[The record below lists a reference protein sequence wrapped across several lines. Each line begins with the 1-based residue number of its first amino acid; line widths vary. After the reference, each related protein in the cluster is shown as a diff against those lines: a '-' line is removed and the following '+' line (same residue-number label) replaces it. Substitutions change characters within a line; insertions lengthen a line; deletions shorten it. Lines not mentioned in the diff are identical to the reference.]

1 MSECGPHRHRPC
13 RMPHPGPGTA
23 THSLHTSLPAR
34 HPGRPPPPPRP
45 RCGVAAST
53 SHQLECLMTLDYD
66 IYIYTPHN
74 RVFTMVFTPYNEP
87 YGSFIWH
94 YMLYTWQSCRRRRA
108 PTDISCNISLRNHS
122 LSGAPTHAFVAA
134 SLELPLHLF
143 DFVRFRQPPSERR
156 PQSVPTQHQLH
167 PSRLPPSPRCQFAPW
182 PPPLPSPRPCAPLLP
197 PRAPRPPASRL
208 WRPSRPPLAWHL
220 EPSP

>member
-1 MSECGPHRHRPC
+1 MRAAGAGAGRHTHGHTSVIAIGHLPS

-23 THSLHTSLPAR
+23 THSLHSSPPAR
-34 HPGRPPPPPRP
+34 HPGRPPPPPRRGAASP
-45 RCGVAAST
+45 AST
-53 SHQLECLMTLDYD
+53 SHQLCLMTLDYD
-66 IYIYTPHN
+66 IYMYTQHN

-94 YMLYTWQSCRRRRA
+94 YMMYSWQSCRRRRA
-108 PTDISCNISLRNHS
+108 PTNISSNISLRNHS

-156 PQSVPTQHQLH
+156 PL
-167 PSRLPPSPRCQFAPW
+167 RLRT
-182 PPPLPSPRPCAPLLP
+182 L
-197 PRAPRPPASRL
+197 
-208 WRPSRPPLAWHL
+208 
-220 EPSP
+220 